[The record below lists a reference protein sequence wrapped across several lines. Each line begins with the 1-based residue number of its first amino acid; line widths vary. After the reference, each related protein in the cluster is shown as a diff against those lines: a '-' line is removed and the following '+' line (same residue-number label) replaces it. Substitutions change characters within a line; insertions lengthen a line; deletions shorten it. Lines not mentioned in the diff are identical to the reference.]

1 MIDLVL
7 NAYLADHRSLL
18 LNPFVPSKDN
28 FILGNSSSG
37 LTAQLWSHLLSVNP
51 EDHLKFLRPPPPARG
66 WTLAGGWKVIVT
78 RVERPFSSPIK
89 KSQMVPS
96 VVSRVD
102 AQFNLSIC
110 FISENHSLVLLVG
123 CLGLFLFLTRPCC

>member
-7 NAYLADHRSLL
+7 NGYLADHRSLL

-51 EDHLKFLRPPPPARG
+51 EDHLKCLRPLARD
-66 WTLAGGWKVIVT
+66 LAGGWEAVVT
-78 RVERPFSSPIK
+78 RAERPFSSPIK

-110 FISENHSLVLLVG
+110 FISENHSL
-123 CLGLFLFLTRPCC
+123 CAP